1 MTDIWRGFLRPVG
14 QLRHPLAV
22 SGGRRRMEV
31 NILLA
36 GSHPNY
42 LAGREKY
49 LMIILK
55 SGGGREISLTL
66 CRGHPSFFWNFLLES
81 IGAPDHRAI
90 DDHQGARHHDF
101 QIWRQNNFDNLV
113 NMRWL
118 QDVEF
123 E

>member
-1 MTDIWRGFLRPVG
+1 MARFSAARWAAAPS
-14 QLRHPLAV
+14 P
-22 SGGRRRMEV
+22 GRVRWKKK
-31 NILLA
+31 NGSKHSFALA